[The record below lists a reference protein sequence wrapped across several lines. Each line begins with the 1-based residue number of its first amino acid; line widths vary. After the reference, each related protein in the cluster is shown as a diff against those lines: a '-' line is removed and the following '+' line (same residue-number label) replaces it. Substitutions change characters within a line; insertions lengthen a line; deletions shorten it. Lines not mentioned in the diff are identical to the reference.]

1 MDLIP
6 KHAAAESLARP
17 AFYAGR
23 FLDRLSS
30 MGLAGVPDV
39 LGDWD
44 VLSTRL
50 DRILDG
56 ASDLVVLDLFSFPFE
71 TLEGSR
77 RDVPVILVLPQGFDA
92 EFLVDVFGAV
102 AFERLG
108 YFDRVATADDALW
121 GKLRL
126 RYGWAGG
133 QRMKI
138 EARDTEGAAAEVAAL
153 LEAERDSFDED
164 GPIRHR
170 TRFGKTVHRAQAA
183 VLGPQF
189 AAARGNRAE
198 SVPFAVL
205 EVGAGIGRWAAGF
218 DLTRTRFVGVEAD
231 GDAVEVARE
240 ELPEVR
246 FDLLGADLALPH
258 DDESF
263 DMAFSVGVMHRSPTP
278 VKRALISEMWRV
290 TRPGGRLIFL
300 EEFVAARRPDVYPMP
315 VRKFVGLLLEATA
328 GQIVLEHVESLRY
341 PYDDLVRGGLLS
353 LSRLGVPKT
362 W

>member
-1 MDLIP
+1 MDLIS
-6 KHAAAESLARP
+6 KNTEATSTARP

-23 FLDRLSS
+23 FSDRL
-30 MGLAGVPDV
+30 MGADLPGSPDV

-50 DRILDG
+50 DGVLEG
-56 ASDLVVLDLFSFPFE
+56 TSSLVVLDLFSFPFE
-71 TLEGSR
+71 ALEGPR
-77 RDVPVILVLPQGFDA
+77 RDVPVILVLTPGFDA

-108 YFDRVATADDALW
+108 FFDRVATADDALW

-133 QRMKI
+133 QRI
-138 EARDTEGAAAEVAAL
+138 EVAAEPPEAAAGEVAAL
-153 LEAERDSFDED
+153 LEAEEDRTDED
-164 GPIRHR
+164 GQIRDR
-170 TRFGKTVHRAQAA
+170 TRFGKTKHRAQATS
-183 VLGPQF
+183 LRPHF
-189 AAARGNRAE
+189 AAARGNRAD

-205 EVGAGIGRWAAGF
+205 EVGAGIGRWAASF
-218 DLTRTRFVGVEAD
+218 DLTRTRFVGADAGSGAVEA
-231 GDAVEVARE
+231 ARE
-240 ELPEVR
+240 EFPEIR
-246 FDLLGADLALPH
+246 FDVLGGDLILPY

-263 DMAFSVGVMHRSPTP
+263 DMTFSVDVLHRNPTP
-278 VKRALISEMWRV
+278 AKRALLFEMWRV
-290 TRPGGRLIFL
+290 TRPGGRLILL
-300 EEFVAARRPDVYPMP
+300 EEFVTGRRPGVYPMS
-315 VRKFVGLLLEATA
+315 VRKFVGLLLEATS
-328 GQIVLEHVESLRY
+328 GQVVLEHVESLRY

>member
-1 MDLIP
+1 MDLIS
-6 KHAAAESLARP
+6 KNTTATSAARP

-23 FLDRLSS
+23 FSDRLAKAE
-30 MGLAGVPDV
+30 LPGVPDV

-50 DRILDG
+50 DAALER
-56 ASDLVVLDLFSFPFE
+56 ASELVVLDLFSFPFE
-71 TLEGSR
+71 ALEGPR

-92 EFLVDVFGAV
+92 EFLTDVFGAV

-108 YFDRVATADDALW
+108 FFDRVATADAALW
-121 GKLRL
+121 GKLRR

-133 QRMKI
+133 QRM
-138 EARDTEGAAAEVAAL
+138 ALGAGDPEGAAGEVAAL
-153 LEAERDSFDED
+153 LEAERVPFDED
-164 GPIRHR
+164 GPIRRR
-170 TRFGKTVHRAQAA
+170 TRFGKTTHGAQAA
-183 VLGPQF
+183 ALGPQF
-189 AAARGNRAE
+189 AVAHGNRDE

-205 EVGAGIGRWAAGF
+205 EVGAGIGRWAASF
-218 DLTRTRFVGVEAD
+218 DLTNTRFVGVETD
-231 GDAVEVARE
+231 GVAVEAARE
-240 ELPEVR
+240 EFPEAR
-246 FDLLGADLALPH
+246 FEVLGADLTLPH

-263 DMAFSVGVMHRSPTP
+263 DLAFSVDVMHRNPTP
-278 VKRALISEMWRV
+278 AKRSLLSEMWRV

-300 EEFVAARRPDVYPMP
+300 EEFVTGRRPGVHPMP
-315 VRKFVGLLLEATA
+315 VRRFVGLLLETTG
-328 GQIVLEHVESLRY
+328 GQVVLEHVESLRY